1 LHRKPPEAA
10 RTEAQ
15 PNEVDRAEVSERL
28 PISVTVSGVKRL
40 FGDDLSQL
48 IEFAK
53 RAEDAGVAQ
62 IAMTDHLAIGPRTDR
77 YPYGAFPFPSD
88 EPWPEPLLTLAAM
101 AGATRRIRLA
111 TAVLVAPLRPALLLA
126 KSLATLDALS
136 GGRVDLGVG
145 IGWQAEEF
153 AASGV
158 RFEARAARMDD
169 VLRACRVL
177 WRDAPASFQSPTV
190 SFDDLWCIPRPLQPG
205 GVPIWFGVAPT
216 PRNVARVVE
225 MGVGWMPVGTDV
237 DALAHGVRVL
247 RDAFAAA
254 GRDPVS
260 LGVRA
265 NVPIALGSDGR
276 VDLDRS
282 IAEGIPRASEAG
294 ATIAAFP
301 IAAYVRRREELAG
314 FLTRLASL
322 TR

>member
-1 LHRKPPEAA
+1 M
-10 RTEAQ
+10 
-15 PNEVDRAEVSERL
+15 SERL
-28 PISVTVSGVKRL
+28 PISLTVSGVKRL

-48 IEFAK
+48 IDFAK
-53 RAEDAGVAQ
+53 RAEDAGIDQ
-62 IAMTDHLAIGPRTDR
+62 IAMTDHLAIGPHTER
-77 YPYGAFPFPSD
+77 YPYGAFPFPND

-111 TAVLVAPLRPALLLA
+111 TAVLIAPLRPALLLA
-126 KSLATLDALS
+126 KSLATLDVLS

-145 IGWQAEEF
+145 TGWQKEEF

-158 RFEARAARMDD
+158 PFEARAARMDD

-190 SFDDLWCIPRPLQPG
+190 SFDDLWCIPRPVQPG
-205 GVPIWFGVAPT
+205 GVPIWFGVPPT

-225 MGVGWMPVGTDV
+225 MGVGWVPVGTDL
-237 DALAHGVRVL
+237 DALASGARVL

-254 GRDPVS
+254 GRDPAM

-265 NVPIALGSDGR
+265 NVPFAIGADGR

-294 ATIAAFP
+294 ATIAALP
-301 IAAYVRRREELAG
+301 IAAYVRRRDDLPA
-314 FLTRLASL
+314 LLKRLAL
-322 TR
+322 LA

>member
-1 LHRKPPEAA
+1 M
-10 RTEAQ
+10 
-15 PNEVDRAEVSERL
+15 SERL
-28 PISVTVSGVKRL
+28 PISLTVSGVKRL

-48 IEFAK
+48 IDFAK
-53 RAEDAGVAQ
+53 RAEDAGIDQ
-62 IAMTDHLAIGPRTDR
+62 IAMTDHLAIGPHTER
-77 YPYGAFPFPSD
+77 YPYGAFPFPND

-111 TAVLVAPLRPALLLA
+111 TAVLIAPLRPALLLA
-126 KSLATLDALS
+126 KSLATLDVLS

-145 IGWQAEEF
+145 TGWQKEEF

-158 RFEARAARMDD
+158 PFETRAARMDD

-190 SFDDLWCIPRPLQPG
+190 SFDDLWCIPRPVQPG
-205 GVPIWFGVAPT
+205 GVPIWFGVPPT

-225 MGVGWMPVGTDV
+225 MGVGWVPVGSDL
-237 DALAHGVRVL
+237 DALASGARVL

-254 GRDPVS
+254 GRDPAM

-265 NVPIALGSDGR
+265 NVPFAIGADGR

-301 IAAYVRRREELAG
+301 IAAYVRRREDLPA
-314 FLTRLASL
+314 LLKRLAL
-322 TR
+322 LA

>member
-1 LHRKPPEAA
+1 
-10 RTEAQ
+10 
-15 PNEVDRAEVSERL
+15 VSERL
-28 PISVTVSGVKRL
+28 PISLTVSGVKRL

-48 IEFAK
+48 IDFAK
-53 RAEDAGVAQ
+53 RAEDAGIDQ
-62 IAMTDHLAIGPRTDR
+62 IAMTDHLAIGPHTER
-77 YPYGAFPFPSD
+77 YPYGAFPFPND

-111 TAVLVAPLRPALLLA
+111 TAVLIAPLRPALLLA
-126 KSLATLDALS
+126 KSLATLDVLS

-145 IGWQAEEF
+145 TGWQKEEF

-158 RFEARAARMDD
+158 PFETRAARMDD

-190 SFDDLWCIPRPLQPG
+190 SFDDLWCIPRPVQPG
-205 GVPIWFGVAPT
+205 GVPIWFGVPPT

-225 MGVGWMPVGTDV
+225 MGVGWVPVGSDL
-237 DALAHGVRVL
+237 DALASGARVL

-254 GRDPVS
+254 GRDPAM

-265 NVPIALGSDGR
+265 NVPFAIGADGR

-301 IAAYVRRREELAG
+301 IAAYVRRREDLPA
-314 FLTRLASL
+314 LLKRLAL
-322 TR
+322 LA

>member
-1 LHRKPPEAA
+1 
-10 RTEAQ
+10 
-15 PNEVDRAEVSERL
+15 VSERL
-28 PISVTVSGVKRL
+28 PISLTVSGVKRL

-48 IEFAK
+48 IDFAK
-53 RAEDAGVAQ
+53 RAEDAGIDQ
-62 IAMTDHLAIGPRTDR
+62 IAMTDHLAIGPHTER
-77 YPYGAFPFPSD
+77 YPYGAFPFPND

-111 TAVLVAPLRPALLLA
+111 TAVLIAPLRPALLLA
-126 KSLATLDALS
+126 KSLATLDVLS

-145 IGWQAEEF
+145 TGWQKEEF

-158 RFEARAARMDD
+158 PFETRAARMDD

-190 SFDDLWCIPRPLQPG
+190 SFDDLWCIPRPVRPG
-205 GVPIWFGVAPT
+205 GVPIWFGVPPT

-225 MGVGWMPVGTDV
+225 MGVGWVPVGTDL
-237 DALAHGVRVL
+237 DALASGARVL

-254 GRDPVS
+254 GRDPAT

-265 NVPIALGSDGR
+265 NVPFAIGADGR

-301 IAAYVRRREELAG
+301 IAAYVRCREELPA
-314 FLTRLASL
+314 FLKRLAL
-322 TR
+322 LA

>member
-1 LHRKPPEAA
+1 M
-10 RTEAQ
+10 
-15 PNEVDRAEVSERL
+15 SERL
-28 PISVTVSGVKRL
+28 PISLTVSGVKRL

-48 IEFAK
+48 IDFAK
-53 RAEDAGVAQ
+53 RAEDAGIDQ
-62 IAMTDHLAIGPRTDR
+62 IAMTDHLAIGPHTER
-77 YPYGAFPFPSD
+77 YPYGAFPFPND

-111 TAVLVAPLRPALLLA
+111 TAVLIAPLRPALLLA
-126 KSLATLDALS
+126 KSLATLDVLS

-145 IGWQAEEF
+145 TGWQKEEF

-158 RFEARAARMDD
+158 PFETRAARMDD

-190 SFDDLWCIPRPLQPG
+190 SFDDLWCIPRPVQPG
-205 GVPIWFGVAPT
+205 GVPIWFGVPPT

-225 MGVGWMPVGTDV
+225 MGVGWVPVGSDL
-237 DALAHGVRVL
+237 DALASGARVL

-254 GRDPVS
+254 GRDPAM

-265 NVPIALGSDGR
+265 NVPFAIGADGR

-294 ATIAAFP
+294 ATIAALP
-301 IAAYVRRREELAG
+301 IAAYVRRREDLPA
-314 FLTRLASL
+314 LLKRLAL
-322 TR
+322 LA

>member
-1 LHRKPPEAA
+1 
-10 RTEAQ
+10 
-15 PNEVDRAEVSERL
+15 VSERL
-28 PISVTVSGVKRL
+28 PISLTVSGVKRL

-48 IEFAK
+48 IDFAK
-53 RAEDAGVAQ
+53 RAEDAGIDQ
-62 IAMTDHLAIGPRTDR
+62 IAMTDHLAIGPHTER
-77 YPYGAFPFPSD
+77 YPYGAFPFPND

-111 TAVLVAPLRPALLLA
+111 TAVLIAPLRPALLLA
-126 KSLATLDALS
+126 KSLATLDVLS

-145 IGWQAEEF
+145 TGWQKEEF

-158 RFEARAARMDD
+158 PFETRAARMDD

-190 SFDDLWCIPRPLQPG
+190 SFDDLWCIPRPVQPG
-205 GVPIWFGVAPT
+205 GVPIWFGVPPT

-225 MGVGWMPVGTDV
+225 MGVGWVPVGTDL
-237 DALAHGVRVL
+237 DALASGARVL

-254 GRDPVS
+254 GRDPAM

-265 NVPIALGSDGR
+265 NVPFAIGADGR

-294 ATIAAFP
+294 ATIAALP
-301 IAAYVRRREELAG
+301 IAAYVRRREDLPA
-314 FLTRLASL
+314 LLKRLAL
-322 TR
+322 LA

>member
-1 LHRKPPEAA
+1 M
-10 RTEAQ
+10 
-15 PNEVDRAEVSERL
+15 SERL
-28 PISVTVSGVKRL
+28 PISLTVSGVKRL
-40 FGDDLSQL
+40 VGGDLSQL
-48 IEFAK
+48 IDFAK
-53 RAEDAGVAQ
+53 RAEDAGIDQ
-62 IAMTDHLAIGPRTDR
+62 IAMTDHLAIGPHTEC
-77 YPYGAFPFPSD
+77 YPYGAFPFPND

-111 TAVLVAPLRPALLLA
+111 TAVLIAPLRPALLLA
-126 KSLATLDALS
+126 KSLATLDVLS

-145 IGWQAEEF
+145 TGWQKEEF

-158 RFEARAARMDD
+158 PFETRAARMDD

-177 WRDAPASFQSPTV
+177 WRDAPASFQSPTL
-190 SFDDLWCIPRPLQPG
+190 SFDDLWCIPRPVQPG

-225 MGVGWMPVGTDV
+225 MGVGWVPVGSDL
-237 DALAHGVRVL
+237 DALASGARVL

-254 GRDPVS
+254 GRDPAM

-265 NVPIALGSDGR
+265 NVPFAIGADGR

-294 ATIAAFP
+294 ATIAALP
-301 IAAYVRRREELAG
+301 IAAYVRRREDLPA
-314 FLTRLASL
+314 LLKRLAL
-322 TR
+322 LA

>member
-1 LHRKPPEAA
+1 
-10 RTEAQ
+10 
-15 PNEVDRAEVSERL
+15 VSERL
-28 PISVTVSGVKRL
+28 PISLTVSGVKRL
-40 FGDDLSQL
+40 VGGDLSQL
-48 IEFAK
+48 IDFAK
-53 RAEDAGVAQ
+53 RAEDAGIDQ
-62 IAMTDHLAIGPRTDR
+62 IAMTDHLAIGPHTEC
-77 YPYGAFPFPSD
+77 YPYGAFPFPND

-111 TAVLVAPLRPALLLA
+111 TAVLIAPLRPALLLA
-126 KSLATLDALS
+126 KSLATLDVLS

-145 IGWQAEEF
+145 TGWQKEEF

-158 RFEARAARMDD
+158 PFETRAARMDD

-190 SFDDLWCIPRPLQPG
+190 SFDDLWCIPRPVQPG
-205 GVPIWFGVAPT
+205 GVPIWFGVPPT

-225 MGVGWMPVGTDV
+225 MGVGWVPVGTDL
-237 DALAHGVRVL
+237 DALASGARVL

-254 GRDPVS
+254 GRDPAM

-265 NVPIALGSDGR
+265 NVPFAIGADGR

-301 IAAYVRRREELAG
+301 IAAYVRRREDLPA
-314 FLTRLASL
+314 LLKRLAL
-322 TR
+322 LA

>member
-1 LHRKPPEAA
+1 
-10 RTEAQ
+10 
-15 PNEVDRAEVSERL
+15 VSERL
-28 PISVTVSGVKRL
+28 PISLTVSGVKRL

-48 IEFAK
+48 IDFAK
-53 RAEDAGVAQ
+53 RAEDAGIDQ
-62 IAMTDHLAIGPRTDR
+62 IAMTDHLAIGPHTER
-77 YPYGAFPFPSD
+77 YPYGAFPFPND

-111 TAVLVAPLRPALLLA
+111 TAVLIAPLRPALLLA
-126 KSLATLDALS
+126 KSLATLDVLS

-145 IGWQAEEF
+145 TGWQKEEF

-158 RFEARAARMDD
+158 PFEARAARMDD

-190 SFDDLWCIPRPLQPG
+190 SFDDLWCIPRPVQPG
-205 GVPIWFGVAPT
+205 GVPIWFGVPPT

-225 MGVGWMPVGTDV
+225 MGVGWVPVGTDL
-237 DALAHGVRVL
+237 DALASGARVL

-254 GRDPVS
+254 GRDPAM

-265 NVPIALGSDGR
+265 NVPFAIGADGR

-294 ATIAAFP
+294 ATIAALP
-301 IAAYVRRREELAG
+301 IAAYVRRRDDLPA
-314 FLTRLASL
+314 LLKRLAL
-322 TR
+322 LA

>member
-1 LHRKPPEAA
+1 M
-10 RTEAQ
+10 
-15 PNEVDRAEVSERL
+15 SERL
-28 PISVTVSGVKRL
+28 PISLTVSGVKRL

-48 IEFAK
+48 IDFAK
-53 RAEDAGVAQ
+53 RAEDAGIDQ
-62 IAMTDHLAIGPRTDR
+62 IAMTDHLAIGPHTER
-77 YPYGAFPFPSD
+77 YPYGAFPFPND

-111 TAVLVAPLRPALLLA
+111 TAVLIAPLRPALLLA
-126 KSLATLDALS
+126 KSLATLDVLS

-145 IGWQAEEF
+145 TGWQKEEF
-153 AASGV
+153 DASGV
-158 RFEARAARMDD
+158 PFETRAARMDD

-190 SFDDLWCIPRPLQPG
+190 SFDDLWCIPRPVQPG

-225 MGVGWMPVGTDV
+225 MGVGWVPVGTDL
-237 DALAHGVRVL
+237 DALASGARVL

-254 GRDPVS
+254 GRDPAM

-265 NVPIALGSDGR
+265 NVPFAIGADGR

-301 IAAYVRRREELAG
+301 IAAYVRRREDLPA
-314 FLTRLASL
+314 LLKRLARL
-322 TR
+322 A

>member
-1 LHRKPPEAA
+1 M
-10 RTEAQ
+10 
-15 PNEVDRAEVSERL
+15 SERL
-28 PISVTVSGVKRL
+28 PISLTVSGVKRL

-48 IEFAK
+48 IDFAK
-53 RAEDAGVAQ
+53 RAEDAGIDQ
-62 IAMTDHLAIGPRTDR
+62 IAMTDHLAIGPHTER
-77 YPYGAFPFPSD
+77 YPYGAFPFPND

-111 TAVLVAPLRPALLLA
+111 TAVLIAPLRPALLLA
-126 KSLATLDALS
+126 KSLATLDVLS

-145 IGWQAEEF
+145 TGWQKEEF
-153 AASGV
+153 DASGV
-158 RFEARAARMDD
+158 PFETRAARMDD

-190 SFDDLWCIPRPLQPG
+190 SFDDLWCIPRPVQPG
-205 GVPIWFGVAPT
+205 GVPIWFGVPPT

-225 MGVGWMPVGTDV
+225 MGVGWVPVGSDL
-237 DALAHGVRVL
+237 DALASGARVL

-254 GRDPVS
+254 GRDPAM

-265 NVPIALGSDGR
+265 NVPFAIGADGR

-301 IAAYVRRREELAG
+301 IAAYVRRREDLPA
-314 FLTRLASL
+314 LLKRLAL
-322 TR
+322 LA